1 MICVLERWILFR
13 KELEIRETS
22 PMPLRTMGAR
32 FGANGVKWIDLS
44 AAQKYNL
51 DVTGQVNE

>member
-1 MICVLERWILFR
+1 
-13 KELEIRETS
+13 
-22 PMPLRTMGAR
+22 MPLRTMGAR